1 MNKFVRGIFQNIFYY
16 RDIVVFVQKRNI
28 LSGQVHMNTEFVLFF
43 IFGGTDSKGYTENIC
58 KREFA
63 IISQD

>member
-1 MNKFVRGIFQNIFYY
+1 
-16 RDIVVFVQKRNI
+16 
-28 LSGQVHMNTEFVLFF
+28 MNTEFVLFF
-43 IFGGTDSKGYTENIC
+43 IFGGTDSKGYTKKIC

>member
-1 MNKFVRGIFQNIFYY
+1 
-16 RDIVVFVQKRNI
+16 
-28 LSGQVHMNTEFVLFF
+28 MNTEFVLFF